1 MLESMARSFPP
12 LGSLALEVTETRNVM
27 IGPTVPAGTV
37 YGTLIVAVG
46 PTVSVPKLQDRTE
59 DAPTVHDPCDELILP
74 KTVVISA
81 GSAPTKATD
90 VAVLGRKLLL

>member
-1 MLESMARSFPP
+1 MALRLFHSIPPILAYFDSMARSLPP

-37 YGTLIVAVG
+37 YGTLIVAVA

-59 DAPTVHDPCDELILP
+59 DAPTAHDPCEFNDSL
-74 KTVVISA
+74 
-81 GSAPTKATD
+81 
-90 VAVLGRKLLL
+90 